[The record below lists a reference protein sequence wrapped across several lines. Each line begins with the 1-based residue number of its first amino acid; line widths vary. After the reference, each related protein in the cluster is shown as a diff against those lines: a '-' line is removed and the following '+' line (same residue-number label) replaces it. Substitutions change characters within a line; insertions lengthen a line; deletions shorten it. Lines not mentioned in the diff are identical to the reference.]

1 MLSWCT
7 FPPEQVST
15 HSIVVPMEGSGDESF
30 EVILCGGEME
40 APIAMMEAPTRAT
53 NGHKG
58 KRRSKGEANTNGVN
72 EVEVYSE

>member
-1 MLSWCT
+1 
-7 FPPEQVST
+7 
-15 HSIVVPMEGSGDESF
+15 MEGSGDESF

-58 KRRSKGEANTNGVN
+58 KRRSKGEANTNGDSSPP
-72 EVEVYSE
+72 SESPKELK

>member
-1 MLSWCT
+1 
-7 FPPEQVST
+7 
-15 HSIVVPMEGSGDESF
+15 MEGSGDESF
-30 EVILCGGEME
+30 EVILWGGEME

-58 KRRSKGEANTNGVN
+58 KRRSKGEANRNGVN